1 MKVYKILKDAAAPD
15 ISIKTNSKKA
25 GRISKLEIGMDIT
38 VQDMFSFT

>member
-1 MKVYKILKDAAAPD
+1 MKVYKMIKDVPLPDNSLK
-15 ISIKTNSKKA
+15 SKKA